1 MPVGDDFDPERWA
14 AASDAKPAAPS
25 TPRQRPRRSRRPDRF
40 LKGPVPWSW
49 LLSAMLL
56 PGKALAVGLMLWLQS
71 GITGDR
77 TVTFCL
83 SRAAGDGIPTTT
95 ARRAM
100 KALERAGLVSVRRR
114 PGRGL
119 EVTILEKSAQP

>member
-1 MPVGDDFDPERWA
+1 MPDADDFDPERWA
-14 AASDAKPAAPS
+14 ATDA
-25 TPRQRPRRSRRPDRF
+25 TPIATATARQRPRRSRRPDRF
-40 LKGPVPWSW
+40 LKGPVPWPW

-56 PGKALAVGLMLWLQS
+56 PGKALAIGLMLWLQR

-83 SRAAGDGIPTTT
+83 SRAAADGIPTTT

-100 KALERAGLVSVRRR
+100 KALERAG
-114 PGRGL
+114 
-119 EVTILEKSAQP
+119 